1 MSEEN
6 SFKKDIE
13 NAERLVLIFSW
24 LGTLTASA
32 IIGYSIWGIT

>member
-13 NAERLVLIFSW
+13 NAERAVLIISW
-24 LGTLTASA
+24 LGILTASA
-32 IIGYSIWGIT
+32 IIGYSIWGIG